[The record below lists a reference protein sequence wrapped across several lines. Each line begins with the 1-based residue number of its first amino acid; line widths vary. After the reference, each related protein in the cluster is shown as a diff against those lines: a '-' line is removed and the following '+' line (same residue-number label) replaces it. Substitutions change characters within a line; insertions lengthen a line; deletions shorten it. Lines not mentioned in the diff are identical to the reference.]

1 MVRTDFREERPTRT
15 THYRAG
21 VIGWGLMGKMHAA
34 ALRATPG
41 VTLSALADIDDSRLQ
56 QVGEVNGVPGRY
68 HDYREM
74 LSHEQLD
81 LVTISTQAPLHCL
94 PVVAAAEA
102 GVKGILCE
110 KPMGL
115 DLAEAD
121 RMLEICDRHNTKLA

>member
-1 MVRTDFREERPTRT
+1 MLSIDFREKRPTRT

-21 VIGWGLMGKMHAA
+21 VIGCGLMGKMHAA

-41 VTLSALADIDDSRLQ
+41 VTLSALADIDDSRLK
-56 QVGEVNGVPGRY
+56 QVGEENGVPGLY

-81 LVTISTQAPLHCL
+81 LVTISTQAPLHCQ
-94 PVVAAAEA
+94 PVVAAAES

-110 KPMGL
+110 KPMGV

-121 RMLEICDRHNTKLA
+121 QMIEI